1 MVRHSAAY
9 IIVLA
14 AFAASAVT
22 GCTFQ
27 ASTKT
32 GGEEQP
38 PPPPPPPAA
47 EPAPA
52 ATAEPAAE
60 PAPAPAEVKKS
71 NATVKDGKVS
81 IPGNIVF
88 DTGKDTFKTGAGSEE
103 VLQQL
108 KQFLEENPRVTKLR
122 IEGHTDNV
130 GSDANNLD
138 LSARRA
144 LTCKKWLVDNGVDAA
159 RLLAVGF
166 GESKPVADNA
176 TEDGKAQNRRTEFHI
191 AELEGKRYLGRDP
204 TGGGK
209 VLE

>member
-1 MVRHSAAY
+1 MVRKSAAY

-14 AFAASAVT
+14 AFAAPAVT
-22 GCTFQ
+22 GCTFH

-38 PPPPPPPAA
+38 PPPPPPAA

-52 ATAEPAAE
+52 PAPAETAAE
-60 PAPAPAEVKKS
+60 PEPAPAEVKKS

-88 DTGKDTFKTGAGSEE
+88 DTGKDTFKSGAGSEE

-108 KQFLEENPRVTKLR
+108 KQFLEENPRVSKLR

-130 GSDANNLD
+130 GTDASNLD

-144 LTCKKWLVDNGVDAA
+144 LTCKKWLVDNGVDTA

-166 GESKPVADNA
+166 GESKPIADNS
-176 TEDGKAQNRRTEFHI
+176 TDEGRAQNRRTEFHI